1 MTTGSMVVVVLA
13 LACALVAVLVWGF
26 RRVGDGPVV
35 TAVHPDAETRQDSE
49 SR

>member
-1 MTTGSMVVVVLA
+1 MTTGSMVVVLA
-13 LACALVAVLVWGF
+13 LGCALVAVLVWGF

-35 TAVHPDAETRQDSE
+35 TAVHPEAESRQDSE